1 MTPEEPRR
9 RMYWRGGRAWA
20 DFRDY
25 SDVGGKREP
34 LKAPGSKMATKD
46 PDQAAVLMAERL
58 KELER
63 LRRDPLAAEPPK
75 EEKPAALGL
84 AEYAARHLLI
94 HARDEKASESWLVA
108 IEGRLRD
115 AIEYFG
121 TDRPLDSITP
131 TDVEDWKG
139 VLAERPTHRFDP
151 DDPEEDPKK
160 RRRLTF
166 SPATIRHYL
175 NALSG
180 LYRRAEAERIVP
192 PGFNPVAG
200 MIGKPRG
207 TDEEA
212 RFLSVPEAALLLE
225 AARTYK
231 AKRSDM
237 VSVPHIYEVLATFL
251 LTGGRKNEV
260 LGLAPEDVS
269 FDRGVIMFRK
279 NEWRDLKTKGS
290 RRIVPLW
297 PQLREILEPYMDP
310 ASRPPGRLLFP
321 SRRGPGMIH
330 DLRRPLEAI
339 AKRAGLD
346 PAEIHIHA
354 FRHTYTA
361 ARLQTLDHGA
371 PIQTF
376 TVARELGHTST
387 ALVERIYGHVSGRR
401 HRSEE
406 VEYRADQHA
415 ELGERVR
422 AIRAKAAAGR

>member
-1 MTPEEPRR
+1 MSNEPKRR
-9 RMYWRGGRAWA
+9 IYWRGGRAWA

-34 LKAPGSKMATKD
+34 LRAPGSRMATQD
-46 PDQAAVLMAERL
+46 PDQAAVLMGERL

-63 LRRDPLAAEPPK
+63 LRRDPLAAEPK
-75 EEKPAALGL
+75 EEEPAAPTL

-94 HARDEKASESWLVA
+94 HARDEVASTSWIAA

-115 AIEYFG
+115 AIEFFG
-121 TDRPLDSITP
+121 ESRPLDSIAP

-139 VLAERPTHRFDP
+139 VLAERPTRRLDP
-151 DDPEEDPKK
+151 TDPTGE
-160 RRRLTF
+160 RRLTF

-180 LYRRAEAERIVP
+180 LYRRAEAERVVP

-207 TDEEA
+207 TEEEA
-212 RFLSVPEAALLLE
+212 SFLSVPEAALLLE
-225 AARTYK
+225 AARTYR
-231 AKRSDM
+231 AKRGDIAI
-237 VSVPHIYEVLATFL
+237 PYIYEILATFL

-260 LGLAPEDVS
+260 LGLAPDDIS
-269 FDRGVIMFRK
+269 FDRGVIMFRP
-279 NEWRDLKTKGS
+279 NEWRELKTRGS
-290 RRIVPLW
+290 RRVVPLW
-297 PQLREILEPYMDP
+297 PQLREILEPYLDP
-310 ASRPPGRLLFP
+310 SSRPPGRLLFP
-321 SRRGPGMIH
+321 SVRGKGMIH
-330 DLRRPLEAI
+330 DLRRPLKAI

-346 PAEIHIHA
+346 PGMIHIHA

-371 PIQTF
+371 PVSVF
-376 TVARELGHTST
+376 TVSRELGHTST
-387 ALVERIYGHVSGRR
+387 ALVERVYGHISGTR
-401 HRSEE
+401 HRSEV

-415 ELGERVR
+415 GIAERVR
-422 AIRAKAAAGR
+422 AIRAKAAAGG